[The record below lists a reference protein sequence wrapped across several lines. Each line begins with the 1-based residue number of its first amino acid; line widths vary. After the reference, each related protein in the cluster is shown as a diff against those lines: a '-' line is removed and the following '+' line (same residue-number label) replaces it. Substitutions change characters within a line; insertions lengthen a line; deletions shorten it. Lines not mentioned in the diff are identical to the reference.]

1 MRIQKTAAPFKFS
14 LPRRLIIVFLTF
26 VLVPYLIG
34 MAFAVKMAQRAL
46 PSATQIYQT
55 RISTLSEQLDTELS
69 RIESQIY
76 YNVQRTPVQYMSLV
90 SPSFSFADIYASVM
104 DVKDIVRSLKNSSGL
119 LDSATIYFPL
129 CGRKITDTG
138 SFLSLSDEDSAFLT
152 RYQQRVDPGFLTT
165 VDGQL
170 TMLSDSMRVAGSARW
185 SGSENA
191 AVLRLN
197 FSDKAL
203 QKWCNILPGE
213 SHICLI
219 GAQWDADGYFLA
231 SGSSPMDDAAFRTDL
246 TLAID
251 GRLADDMCLLD
262 GQELLRIVCQ
272 VGTRPLWVGCYMDA
286 KIVRSAAGTFT
297 LWQVVLTAFL
307 LLEVGIFFYLM
318 RRMVAQPI
326 NRFAGEVTRLEKEGM
341 LERSDKPGSDMD
353 FLYAAFV
360 DVSDRLKDAMEQ
372 SYRNKVLIYQA
383 EIKYLQAQVNPHFL
397 YNCFYHLYRM
407 AKMEDNE
414 GVAEMSNRLSSY
426 YRYITRS
433 DQNEVPLEMEYRNIV
448 DYTDIQSIRFGSR
461 IQVDLEPLPEKY
473 RELTVPRFVLQPLF
487 ENAYYHGVEKMTAGR
502 IRLQFRQEGDQL
514 TILVENNGACTDAE
528 LDAITAYLARSE
540 AGEKI
545 TALKNVKGRMMLL
558 GGDLNVSRGGLGGFC
573 AALTLPC
580 TLPEA
585 DDKEDKHADTA
596 DR

>member
-1 MRIQKTAAPFKFS
+1 MRIQKSTAPFKFS
-14 LPRRLIIVFLTF
+14 LPRRLIIVFMAF
-26 VLVPYLIG
+26 VLVPYAIG
-34 MAFAVKMAQRAL
+34 MAFAVKMAQRAI
-46 PSATQIYQT
+46 PSATQLYQT
-55 RISTLSEQLDTELS
+55 RVSTLSEQLDTELS

-90 SPSFSFADIYASVM
+90 SPTFSFADIYASVI
-104 DVKDIVRSLKNSSGL
+104 DVKDIVHSMKNSSGL

-138 SFLSLSDEDSAFLT
+138 SFLALNDTDLAFLS
-152 RYQQRVDPGFLTT
+152 RYQSRTDPGFLTT
-165 VDGQL
+165 VDAQL
-170 TMLSDSMRVAGSARW
+170 CMVSDSVRVAGFARR
-185 SGSENA
+185 SNSEHA
-191 AVLRLN
+191 AVLRLT
-197 FSDKAL
+197 FSDRAL
-203 QKWCNILPGE
+203 QKWCDILPGE
-213 SHICLI
+213 SRVCLI
-219 GAQWDADGYFLA
+219 GAQWDEDCYFL
-231 SGSSPMDDAAFRTDL
+231 PCNNTTLDDAALRADLAATVGIAGTDD
-246 TLAID
+246 I
-251 GRLADDMCLLD
+251 CQIS

-272 VGTRPLWVGCYMDA
+272 VGDRPLWVGCYMDA
-286 KIVRSAAGTFT
+286 KIVRSTAGTFT
-297 LWQVVLTAFL
+297 VWQIVLTAFL

-318 RRMVAQPI
+318 QRMVAQPI
-326 NRFAGEVTRLEKEGM
+326 NRFAREVQRLEKEGM
-341 LERSDKPGSDMD
+341 LDKADKPGSDMD

-372 SYRNKVLIYQA
+372 SYRSKVLIYQA

-461 IQVDLEPLPEKY
+461 IQVELEPLPDKY

-502 IRLQFRQEGDQL
+502 IRLQFRQEEDQL

-528 LDAITAYLARSE
+528 LDAITAYLSHSE
-540 AGEKI
+540 DGEKI

-558 GGDLNVSRGGLGGFC
+558 GGNLSVSRGGLGGFC

-580 TLPEA
+580 TVPQQA
-585 DDKEDKHADTA
+585 DKEDTHAVAA